1 MSIKEF
7 FTLTS
12 DFDALELKLMLIR
25 PEGRPRALVQLAH
38 GMCEHKERYAP
49 FMEFRAERGCLCVI
63 NDPRGHGGSVRSP
76 EDLGY
81 FYADGDRALVEDMHQ
96 ISLWMKARWPE

>member
-38 GMCEHKERYAP
+38 GMCEH
-49 FMEFRAERGCLCVI
+49 
-63 NDPRGHGGSVRSP
+63 
-76 EDLGY
+76 
-81 FYADGDRALVEDMHQ
+81 
-96 ISLWMKARWPE
+96 